1 MTETLAHGYSPESSQ
16 RQLSNKYQQGK
27 VYMFYKKY
35 LPSCVS
41 DESILSIES
50 VKLWWV
56 GKDQLTLWLAGSS
69 HYRGVVPGLEIIF
82 FPGSPILHLQKLP
95 KGVYRDEFIFGL
107 RAEIRGG
114 RRRIQGSPGHLTH
127 PYFEPWVR
135 FPRFPAKCH
144 PPTPPPP
151 PHSVVM

>member
-1 MTETLAHGYSPESSQ
+1 M
-16 RQLSNKYQQGK
+16 
-27 VYMFYKKY
+27 
-35 LPSCVS
+35 
-41 DESILSIES
+41 
-50 VKLWWV
+50 

-82 FPGSPILHLQKLP
+82 FPGSPILHIQKLP

-114 RRRIQGSPGHLTH
+114 RRRIQGSPGLLTH

-135 FPRFPAKCH
+135 FPRSPAKC
-144 PPTPPPP
+144 PPPP
-151 PHSVVM
+151 PPPPIQWLCKPSSHPSPFTLVPQAFTQSHYFDSFHT